1 MAELINFVLK
11 SAGCDL
17 QVTED
22 DVNDSDNVNGKVR
35 DLQDEHQTV
44 RPATFFLRK
53 IKNKNIPL
61 TRASAKHIRLPIDLS
76 SEE

>member
-44 RPATFFLRK
+44 RPATFFIKK
-53 IKNKNIPL
+53 I
-61 TRASAKHIRLPIDLS
+61 RS
-76 SEE
+76 